1 MSKLLDRFRYFKQ
14 KGETF
19 ADGHGQVMHSNRDW
33 EDSYRQRWQFDKIV
47 RSTHGVN
54 CTGSCSWKIYVKNGL
69 VTWEIQQ
76 TDYPRTRPDLP
87 NHEPRGCPR
96 GASYSWYLYS
106 ANRLKYPLIRKRLIE
121 LWREALKQ
129 HSDPVLAWAS
139 IMNDPQKCLSYK
151 QVRGRG
157 GFIRS
162 NWQELNQLIAAANVW
177 TIKTYGPDR
186 VAGFS
191 PIPAMSMVSYAAG
204 TRYLSLLGGTCL
216 SFYDWYCDLP
226 PASPIGILLVPC
238 CRGGSAFTQGTEGTF
253 SESTGASQDSA
264 RWGVGKPLYQDL
276 LFRTKAALQKNPKNV
291 LLAICWMQGEFDMT
305 NASYAQ
311 QPAAFLAMVQQFR
324 ADLAGLAAQCH
335 GGSPA
340 SVPWICGDTTY
351 AWKQEHGTQYEVVYG
366 AYKGKESQ
374 QIYFVPFMTDGSGVN
389 TPTNNP
395 SEDPDIVG
403 SGYYGSASRTNKN
416 WVSSNRPT
424 HFSSW
429 ARRGIIPDR
438 MATAILNAA
447 GRTSA
452 FISGK
457 APEIKPSPGGDTP
470 SGPSADTSVRTIS
483 LLPTAGEAA
492 AQGWSIKNGGIQ
504 LSDGVFKITKQS
516 NKAWSLTRPVD
527 DAVSLL
533 TRGGRLSC
541 KFRLS
546 GALTNNQFG
555 LGIYLYTDVALPD
568 VVAMTGT
575 GNPFL
580 MSFFTQTTDGKL
592 NLMHHKKA
600 GNTKL
605 GEFGNYSNDWQTLEL
620 VFTAGSA
627 TVTPKLNG
635 VAGPAFQ
642 VIKDSLTVG
651 LNALTLTDITKNAT
665 YGVEIESLVLE
676 INAPASS

>member
-1 MSKLLDRFRYFKQ
+1 M
-14 KGETF
+14 
-19 ADGHGQVMHSNRDW
+19 
-33 EDSYRQRWQFDKIV
+33 
-47 RSTHGVN
+47 
-54 CTGSCSWKIYVKNGL
+54 VK
-69 VTWEIQQ
+69 
-76 TDYPRTRPDLP
+76 Y
-87 NHEPRGCPR
+87 
-96 GASYSWYLYS
+96 AYL
-106 ANRLKYPLIRKRLIE
+106 
-121 LWREALKQ
+121 
-129 HSDPVLAWAS
+129 
-139 IMNDPQKCLSYK
+139 
-151 QVRGRG
+151 
-157 GFIRS
+157 
-162 NWQELNQLIAAANVW
+162 
-177 TIKTYGPDR
+177 
-186 VAGFS
+186 
-191 PIPAMSMVSYAAG
+191 
-204 TRYLSLLGGTCL
+204 
-216 SFYDWYCDLP
+216 
-226 PASPIGILLVPC
+226 
-238 CRGGSAFTQGTEGTF
+238 
-253 SESTGASQDSA
+253 
-264 RWGVGKPLYQDL
+264 
-276 LFRTKAALQKNPKNV
+276 
-291 LLAICWMQGEFDMT
+291 
-305 NASYAQ
+305 
-311 QPAAFLAMVQQFR
+311 QQFR

-395 SEDPDIVG
+395 SEDPDIAG

-438 MATAILNAA
+438 MATAILNVA
-447 GRTSA
+447 GRTLA

-470 SGPSADTSVRTIS
+470 SGPSEDASVRTIS
-483 LLPTAGEAA
+483 LLPTAGDAA

-620 VFTAGSA
+620 VFTASSA